1 MNRMRLLQSFLFCL
15 FILGLSGCDSP
26 PKHSERAGI
35 ALSFDDHFL
44 REWVELIPL
53 FRQYNAK
60 VTFFINCPDSLSAED
75 RTFLK
80 QLQNEG
86 HEIGYHGTIHGV
98 STQMIQDL
106 GVAGY
111 LNTEIRPGL
120 SYLNKAGF
128 YPTSYAHPG
137 GNHNARVDS
146 VLLASGFQ
154 ILRDVALA
162 ERSYK
167 GFRLYHLPPKY
178 LPQIYYDF
186 DRERVVDALLIDYS
200 ANLSSR
206 EMKDVLVKAKEKG
219 TAVMLFGHEPLKTP
233 PTATQYGFD
242 VTFLEEILATAQE
255 LNLNF
260 YRMSDL
266 PKLN

>member
-1 MNRMRLLQSFLFCL
+1 MSFHKLLVFFLLLISL
-15 FILGLSGCDSP
+15 FGCDTP
-26 PKHSERAGI
+26 PKHPERAGV

-44 REWVELIPL
+44 KEWAALIPL
-53 FRQYNAK
+53 FRKYNAQ

-75 RTFLK
+75 ISLLR

-106 GVAGY
+106 GVEGY

-137 GNHNARVDS
+137 GNHNTRVDS
-146 VLLASGFQ
+146 VLLTSGFQ

-162 ERSYK
+162 ERHYK
-167 GFRLYHLPPKY
+167 GFKLYHIPPRY

-186 DRERVVDALLIDYS
+186 DQERVVDALLIDYS
-200 ANLSSR
+200 ANLSQE
-206 EMKDVLVKAKEKG
+206 EMKDALVKAKEKG
-219 TAVMLFGHEPLKTP
+219 KAVLLFGHEPLSAP

-242 VTFLEEILATAQE
+242 ISFMEKILATAQE
-255 LNLNF
+255 LNLKF

-266 PKLN
+266 PNVKD

>member
-1 MNRMRLLQSFLFCL
+1 MPFFKLLLSCL
-15 FILGLSGCDSP
+15 VLMGLSGCDSP
-26 PKHSERAGI
+26 PKHPERAGI

-44 REWVELIPL
+44 KEWTELIPL
-53 FRQYNAK
+53 FRKYNAK
-60 VTFFINCPDSLSAED
+60 VTFFINCPDSLSTED
-75 RTFLK
+75 ITLLK

-106 GVAGY
+106 GVDGY
-111 LNTEIRPGL
+111 LHTEIRPGL

-167 GFRLYHLPPKY
+167 GFRLYHIPPKY

-186 DRERVVDALLIDYS
+186 DQERVVDALLIDYS
-200 ANLSSR
+200 ANLSSE
-206 EMKDVLVKAKEKG
+206 EMKDVLKKAKAKG
-219 TAVMLFGHEPLKTP
+219 KAVMLFGHEPLTAP

-242 VTFLEEILATAQE
+242 IAFLEEILTTALE
-255 LNLNF
+255 LNLKF

-266 PKLN
+266 PKVRN